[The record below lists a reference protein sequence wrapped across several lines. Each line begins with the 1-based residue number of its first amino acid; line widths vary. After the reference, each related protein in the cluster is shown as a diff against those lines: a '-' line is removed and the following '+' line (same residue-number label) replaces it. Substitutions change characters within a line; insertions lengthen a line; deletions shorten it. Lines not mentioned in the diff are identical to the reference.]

1 MLSSWNDGRA
11 LGDFPWSRPGA
22 RRTAGASSRHRTGT
36 AAYSDSFAL
45 TDLCAKYA
53 IIAAPTISASSRDQ

>member
-1 MLSSWNDGRA
+1 M
-11 LGDFPWSRPGA
+11 GDFPWSRPGA